1 MITNTISSISSVFP
15 CESCTHRG
23 ICKYEDDVMS
33 FVRHTKLPEQE
44 CLSIKYECKYKT
56 YTNLFGGYGNFE
68 LNKISDTT
76 TNNGTTSRPYDIDTK
91 VTKISNT
98 NTCGTTSHTYTIDT
112 SSKCIDK
119 I

>member
-1 MITNTISSISSVFP
+1 MITNTVSYVFP
-15 CESCTHRG
+15 CENCTHRG

-33 FVRHTKLPEQE
+33 FVRHTKLPEQK

-56 YTNLFGGYGNFE
+56 YTNLFNGYRDFG
-68 LNKISDTT
+68 
-76 TNNGTTSRPYDIDTK
+76 

-98 NTCGTTSHTYTIDT
+98 DSDTTSRPYTIDTKLTKISNTNSDSTSCPYTIDT
-112 SSKCIDK
+112 SSECIDK

>member
-1 MITNTISSISSVFP
+1 MITNTISSVFP
-15 CESCTHRG
+15 CENCTHRG

-33 FVRHTKLPEQE
+33 FVRRAKLPEQE

-68 LNKISDTT
+68 LNKISYT

-98 NTCGTTSHTYTIDT
+98 NSDSTSRPYTINT
-112 SSKCIDK
+112 SSECIDK

>member
-1 MITNTISSISSVFP
+1 MITTNSPSIFP
-15 CESCTHRG
+15 CENCTHRG

-33 FVRHTKLPEQE
+33 FVRCARLPEQE

-56 YTNLFGGYGNFE
+56 YTNLFGGYRDFE
-68 LNKISDTT
+68 
-76 TNNGTTSRPYDIDTK
+76 

-98 NTCGTTSHTYTIDT
+98 DGCTTSRPYTIDT
-112 SSKCIDK
+112 SSECLDK

>member
-1 MITNTISSISSVFP
+1 MITNTISSVSSFFP
-15 CESCTHRG
+15 CENCTHRG

-33 FVRHTKLPEQE
+33 FIRCTKLPEQE

-56 YTNLFGGYGNFE
+56 YTNLVVGYRNFE
-68 LNKISDTT
+68 TVKVSDTDT
-76 TNNGTTSRPYDIDTK
+76 CTTSRPYDIDTK

-98 NTCGTTSHTYTIDT
+98 NTCGTTSHPYTIDT

>member
-1 MITNTISSISSVFP
+1 MITTNSSSIFP
-15 CESCTHRG
+15 CENCTHRG

-33 FVRHTKLPEQE
+33 FVRCAKLPEQE

-68 LNKISDTT
+68 VNKISNTDTC
-76 TNNGTTSRPYDIDTK
+76 GTTSRPY
-91 VTKISNT
+91 
-98 NTCGTTSHTYTIDT
+98 TINT
-112 SSKCIDK
+112 SSECLDK

>member
-1 MITNTISSISSVFP
+1 MITTNSSSIFP
-15 CESCTHRG
+15 CENCTHRG

-33 FVRHTKLPEQE
+33 FVRCAKLPEQE

-68 LNKISDTT
+68 LNKISDTNT
-76 TNNGTTSRPYDIDTK
+76 CGTTSRPY
-91 VTKISNT
+91 
-98 NTCGTTSHTYTIDT
+98 TIDT
-112 SSKCIDK
+112 SSGCLDK

>member
-1 MITNTISSISSVFP
+1 MITTNSSSIFP
-15 CESCTHRG
+15 CENCTHRG

-33 FVRHTKLPEQE
+33 FVRCAKLPEQE

-68 LNKISDTT
+68 LNKISDT
-76 TNNGTTSRPYDIDTK
+76 
-91 VTKISNT
+91 
-98 NTCGTTSHTYTIDT
+98 NTCGTTSRSYTIDT
-112 SSKCIDK
+112 SSGCLDK

>member
-1 MITNTISSISSVFP
+1 MITTNSSSIFP
-15 CESCTHRG
+15 CENCTHRG

-33 FVRHTKLPEQE
+33 FVRCAKLPEQE

-68 LNKISDTT
+68 VN
-76 TNNGTTSRPYDIDTK
+76 
-91 VTKISNT
+91 KISNT
-98 NTCGTTSHTYTIDT
+98 NTCGTTSRNYTIDT
-112 SSKCIDK
+112 SSEYTDK

>member
-1 MITNTISSISSVFP
+1 MITTNSSSIFP
-15 CESCTHRG
+15 CENCTHRG

-33 FVRHTKLPEQE
+33 FVRCTKLPEQE

-68 LNKISDTT
+68 LNKISDT
-76 TNNGTTSRPYDIDTK
+76 
-91 VTKISNT
+91 
-98 NTCGTTSHTYTIDT
+98 NTCGTTSRSYTIDT
-112 SSKCIDK
+112 SSGCLDK

>member
-1 MITNTISSISSVFP
+1 MITNTISYVSSVFP
-15 CESCTHRG
+15 CDNCTHRG

-68 LNKISDTT
+68 LTKISDT

-98 NTCGTTSHTYTIDT
+98 NSDSTSCPYTIDT

>member
-1 MITNTISSISSVFP
+1 MITNTISSVSSFFP
-15 CESCTHRG
+15 CENCTHRG
-23 ICKYEDDVMS
+23 ICKYEDEVMS

-68 LNKISDTT
+68 LNKIINTDSD
-76 TNNGTTSRPYDIDTK
+76 TTSRPYTIDTK
-91 VTKISNT
+91 LTKISNT
-98 NTCGTTSHTYTIDT
+98 NNDSTSCPYTIDT

>member
-1 MITNTISSISSVFP
+1 MITNTISYVSSVFP
-15 CESCTHRG
+15 CDNCTHRG

>member
-1 MITNTISSISSVFP
+1 MITTNSSSIFP
-15 CESCTHRG
+15 CENCTHRG

-33 FVRHTKLPEQE
+33 FVRCAKLPEQE

-68 LNKISDTT
+68 VN
-76 TNNGTTSRPYDIDTK
+76 
-91 VTKISNT
+91 KISNT
-98 NTCGTTSHTYTIDT
+98 NTCGTTSRPYTINT
-112 SSKCIDK
+112 SSECLDK

>member
-1 MITNTISSISSVFP
+1 MITTNSSSIFP
-15 CESCTHRG
+15 CENCTHRG

-33 FVRHTKLPEQE
+33 FVRCTKLPEQE

-68 LNKISDTT
+68 LNKISDTNT
-76 TNNGTTSRPYDIDTK
+76 CGTTSRPY
-91 VTKISNT
+91 
-98 NTCGTTSHTYTIDT
+98 TIDT
-112 SSKCIDK
+112 SSGCLDK

>member
-1 MITNTISSISSVFP
+1 MITNTISYLFP
-15 CESCTHRG
+15 CENCTHRG

-33 FVRHTKLPEQE
+33 FVRRVKPPEQE

-76 TNNGTTSRPYDIDTK
+76 NNGITSRPYDIDTK
-91 VTKISNT
+91 VTKIT
-98 NTCGTTSHTYTIDT
+98 NTYGTTSHPYTIDT

>member
-1 MITNTISSISSVFP
+1 MITTNSSSIFP
-15 CESCTHRG
+15 CENCTHRG

-33 FVRHTKLPEQE
+33 FVRCAKLPEQE

-68 LNKISDTT
+68 LNKISDT
-76 TNNGTTSRPYDIDTK
+76 
-91 VTKISNT
+91 
-98 NTCGTTSHTYTIDT
+98 NTCGTTSRSYTIDT
-112 SSKCIDK
+112 SSGYLDK

>member
-1 MITNTISSISSVFP
+1 MITNTISYLFP
-15 CESCTHRG
+15 CENCTHRG

-33 FVRHTKLPEQE
+33 FVRRAKLPEQE

-68 LNKISDTT
+68 VNKISDT

-98 NTCGTTSHTYTIDT
+98 NSDSTSRPYTIDT

>member
-1 MITNTISSISSVFP
+1 MITNTISYIFP

-33 FVRHTKLPEQE
+33 FVRRVKPPEQE

-76 TNNGTTSRPYDIDTK
+76 NNGTTSRPYDIDTK

-98 NTCGTTSHTYTIDT
+98 NTCGTTSHPYTIDT

>member
-1 MITNTISSISSVFP
+1 MITNTISYVSSVFP
-15 CESCTHRG
+15 CENCTHRG

-68 LNKISDTT
+68 LNKISYT

-98 NTCGTTSHTYTIDT
+98 NSDSTSRPYTIDT
-112 SSKCIDK
+112 SPTCVDK

>member
-1 MITNTISSISSVFP
+1 MFIPTNPSIFP
-15 CESCTHRG
+15 CENCTHRG

-33 FVRHTKLPEQE
+33 FVRCAKLPEQE

-56 YTNLFGGYGNFE
+56 YTNLFGGYRDFE
-68 LNKISDTT
+68 
-76 TNNGTTSRPYDIDTK
+76 

-98 NTCGTTSHTYTIDT
+98 NTCGTTARPYTIDT
-112 SSKCIDK
+112 SSEYIDK

>member
-1 MITNTISSISSVFP
+1 MITTNSSSIFP
-15 CESCTHRG
+15 CENCTHRG

-33 FVRHTKLPEQE
+33 FVRCAKLPEQE

-56 YTNLFGGYGNFE
+56 YTNLFGGYRDFE
-68 LNKISDTT
+68 
-76 TNNGTTSRPYDIDTK
+76 

-98 NTCGTTSHTYTIDT
+98 NGCTTSRNYTVDT
-112 SSKCIDK
+112 SSECLDK

>member
-1 MITNTISSISSVFP
+1 MITNTISSVSSFFP
-15 CESCTHRG
+15 CENCTHRG
-23 ICKYEDDVMS
+23 ICKYEDEVMS
-33 FVRHTKLPEQE
+33 FVRRTKLPEQE

-76 TNNGTTSRPYDIDTK
+76 NNGTTSRPYDIDTK

-98 NTCGTTSHTYTIDT
+98 NSDTTSHPYTIDT
-112 SSKCIDK
+112 SSKCLDK

>member
-1 MITNTISSISSVFP
+1 MITTNSSSIFP
-15 CESCTHRG
+15 CENCTHRD

-33 FVRHTKLPEQE
+33 FVRCAKLPEQE

-68 LNKISDTT
+68 LNKISDT
-76 TNNGTTSRPYDIDTK
+76 
-91 VTKISNT
+91 
-98 NTCGTTSHTYTIDT
+98 NTCGTTSRSYTIDT
-112 SSKCIDK
+112 SSECIDK

>member
-1 MITNTISSISSVFP
+1 MIMNNISSVFP

-23 ICKYEDDVMS
+23 ICKYEDEVMS

-76 TNNGTTSRPYDIDTK
+76 INNGTTSRPYTIDTK

-98 NTCGTTSHTYTIDT
+98 DTCGTTSHPYTIDT

>member
-15 CESCTHRG
+15 CENCTHRG

-33 FVRHTKLPEQE
+33 FVRRAKLPEQE

-68 LNKISDTT
+68 LNKISYT

-98 NTCGTTSHTYTIDT
+98 NSDSTSRPYTINT
-112 SSKCIDK
+112 SSECIDK

>member
-1 MITNTISSISSVFP
+1 MITNTISYVFP
-15 CESCTHRG
+15 CENCTHRG

-33 FVRHTKLPEQE
+33 FVRRAKLPEQE

-76 TNNGTTSRPYDIDTK
+76 NNGTTSRPYDIDTK

-98 NTCGTTSHTYTIDT
+98 NSDSTSRPYTIDT